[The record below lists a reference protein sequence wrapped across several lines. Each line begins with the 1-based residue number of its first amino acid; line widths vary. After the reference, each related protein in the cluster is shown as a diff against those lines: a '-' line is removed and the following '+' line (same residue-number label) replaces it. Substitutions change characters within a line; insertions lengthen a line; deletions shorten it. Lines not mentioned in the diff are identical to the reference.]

1 MYWPGRGK
9 DGRGETEN
17 KEETLKIKMELMGS
31 HRLFF
36 FSQTR
41 KIQPPL
47 WKEMNKFRRYFTML
61 KNVIKGFEEM
71 MNCVLTAMNESLSDP
86 YAGWNEGEELLML
99 NEVRCGI
106 R

>member
-36 FSQTR
+36 F
-41 KIQPPL
+41 
-47 WKEMNKFRRYFTML
+47 RRREKY
-61 KNVIKGFEEM
+61 
-71 MNCVLTAMNESLSDP
+71 SLL
-86 YAGWNEGEELLML
+86 YGKK
-99 NEVRCGI
+99 
-106 R
+106 